1 MALVSLPVI
10 FLHILEASAVEE
22 GGNSL
27 ITVFK
32 PKNRNDRIN
41 LIACRIIH
49 FCQDSSTLKINE
61 QDIDINEH
69 IRSVYKGSCYIWSGG
84 RWGVL

>member
-32 PKNRNDRIN
+32 PKNRNDRII
-41 LIACRIIH
+41 LIDVGLYIFA
-49 FCQDSSTLKINE
+49 KI
-61 QDIDINEH
+61 QVH
-69 IRSVYKGSCYIWSGG
+69 KGK
-84 RWGVL
+84 